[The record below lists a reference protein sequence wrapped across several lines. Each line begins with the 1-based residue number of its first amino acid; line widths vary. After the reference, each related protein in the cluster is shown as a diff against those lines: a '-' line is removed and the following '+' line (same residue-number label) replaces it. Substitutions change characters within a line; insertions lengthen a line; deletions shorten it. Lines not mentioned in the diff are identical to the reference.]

1 MEFSGLRIKDAAPPP
16 LPPSA
21 LPGLA
26 PSIKEGREE
35 RVGEKCQIGPHTP
48 RCPTSFLRWQLWG
61 GGGDLRPRKGKPS
74 ALVLATA
81 AEVGPENRESFLFPA
96 RPCP

>member
-48 RCPTSFLRWQLWG
+48 RCPTSFLRWQLWAG
-61 GGGDLRPRKGKPS
+61 GGPEAQKGQAICLGARHSGRSRP
-74 ALVLATA
+74 
-81 AEVGPENRESFLFPA
+81 
-96 RPCP
+96 